1 MHLELLTKKTN
12 PDLAITADLNPHQE
26 KVGARW
32 GRERGGLLYQDEVEE
47 GGLLDEVGVPV
58 LEVLAG
64 GRRHGCGGGR
74 GVVGGLGGRGGRGVH
89 VLVAVLDDLGEDL
102 GVDVGE
108 RDAVV
113 GAVVL
118 DHVAD
123 RLRLH
128 RHRLLH
134 LELLPVGALQGD
146 HLLLSLSR
154 HRSSPPKSLA
164 VSVVAEEVNRTKP

>member
-1 MHLELLTKKTN
+1 MGEG
-12 PDLAITADLNPHQE
+12 E
-26 KVGARW
+26 
-32 GRERGGLLYQDEVEE
+32 GGLLYQDEVEE
-47 GGLLDEVGVPV
+47 GGLVDLDEVGVPV